1 MFVVTFTNGKAIRVI
16 CRNNGQ
22 AIAVAK
28 VLATKLNTVV
38 KTVTPT

>member
-1 MFVVTFTNGKAIRVI
+1 MFVVTFTNGKSLRVI

-22 AIAVAK
+22 AIVLAK
-28 VLATKLNTVV
+28 VLAGKMHTTV